1 MARIFLIRHG
11 QTQWNREERFR
22 GRADLALTEL
32 GLKQAQ
38 AAAGRLVGAGVSQVY
53 SSPLRR
59 ALETAHIIGQRLGV
73 PVQPLEELVD
83 IDFGSWQGLSPQ
95 EAKERDSEL
104 YHLWSVSPHQVKF
117 PGGESLEDVRQRV
130 SQALEKV
137 LAEHPQETVI
147 LVSHMVAC
155 RVMICAVL
163 GIDNSHFWQIGQ
175 DVCAVNI
182 FETRRNGLVLRL
194 LNDTCHL
201 RGL

>member
-1 MARIFLIRHG
+1 VARIILVRHG

-32 GLKQAQ
+32 GLRQAR
-38 AAAGRLVGAGVSQVY
+38 ATAERLARMGVSQIY

-59 ALETAHIIGQRLGV
+59 ALETARIIGQRLGI
-73 PVQPLEELVD
+73 PAQPLEELID
-83 IDFGSWQGLSPQ
+83 IDFGDWQGLSPQ
-95 EAKERDSEL
+95 EARERDGEL
-104 YHLWSVSPHQVKF
+104 YHLWSVSPHRVKF
-117 PGGESLEDVRQRV
+117 PGGESLGNVRQRV

-137 LAEHPQETVI
+137 VAEHPEETVV

-175 DVCAVNI
+175 DVCAINI
-182 FETRRNGLVLRL
+182 FETRGDGLALRL

-201 RGL
+201 QGL